1 MNNFLKRNKI
11 GIFIIT
17 RYNSKRLRQK
27 ASIKINN
34 QINLTELLLERIV
47 HYFNNFDVTICTTK
61 TNNNINFYKKIG
73 AKYKVDVF
81 FGPEKNMIKRVINCM
96 EKKNL
101 KHFVRVT
108 GDNPM
113 TDPLSILNLA
123 KNHIKNKNEY
133 TYTDS
138 LPHGMKPEIFSLSGL
153 KKNINKIVN
162 LNSTEYLT
170 YFFHR
175 PDLYKIQKID
185 VIKKFKNQNFLS
197 ITVDY
202 KKDILLLKNLIRK
215 YKTPFIERNKIISF
229 LKKHSNKIVKK
240 KQKVFLKTKAYNAKY
255 KFDSDNK
262 FIIINKR

>member
-1 MNNFLKRNKI
+1 MNNFLKENKI

-27 ASIKINN
+27 ASIKISN
-34 QINLTELLLERIV
+34 QINLTELLIERMR
-47 HYFNNFDVTICTTK
+47 HYFNNFDITICTSK

-73 AKYKVDVF
+73 TKYEVDVF
-81 FGPEKNMIKRVINCM
+81 FGPEKNMIKRVIDCM
-96 EKKNL
+96 KKKNL

-113 TDPLSILNLA
+113 TDPLAILNLA

-133 TYTDS
+133 TYTES
-138 LPHGMKPEIFSLSGL
+138 LPHGMKPEIFSLAGL
-153 KKNINKIVN
+153 KKNIKKIVH

-175 PDLYKIQKID
+175 PDLYKIQKINL
-185 VIKKFKNQNFLS
+185 IKKFKNQNFLS

-202 KKDILLLKNLIRK
+202 KKDILLLKNLIKK
-215 YKTPFIERNKIISF
+215 YKTLFINRNQIINF
-229 LKKHSNKIVKK
+229 LKKHSKILVQK
-240 KQKVFLKTKAYNAKY
+240 KQKILLKTKDYNAKY
-255 KFDSDNK
+255 KFDSDDK